1 MLSTTKFTRR
11 PWRRG
16 FLRKQIRQLLK
27 PIAPERV
34 MRDGKGHSHIT
45 QQDNLAHLNRVFGFG
60 NWDTD
65 LLRLD
70 LVFEQERTDPNT
82 GRGLNRWDVCYRAVV
97 RLTIRDPYGNT
108 MCHYENGTAETA
120 QNQTR
125 GDAHELAMKSAISV
139 ATKRASIPLGDQFGL
154 SLYNKGQLA
163 PLVGGTHV
171 WPDPTPEEIAERQ
184 AAQAEGT
191 TPEEPEDIQA
201 NVPQQVS
208 LGYDEVDRPLDGGE
222 TASQSPSLLSRIII
236 AISGAT
242 SLDQMT
248 AIGNQ
253 IDAEIAAGRISKTD
267 EQAISAVFM
276 PKRELLLAV
285 RDTAH
290 RAKQAAQANE
300 PMEAGV

>member
-1 MLSTTKFTRR
+1 MLATTTKLARKLR
-11 PWRRG
+11 PRG

-70 LVFEQERTDPNT
+70 LVFEQERTDKP
-82 GRGLNRWDVCYRAVV
+82 GRWDVCYRAVV
-97 RLTIRDPYGNT
+97 RLTVKDPYGNV

-154 SLYNKGQLA
+154 SLYNKGQTSA
-163 PLVGGTHV
+163 LVDGTLV
-171 WPDPTPEEIAERQ
+171 WPDPTPEEIAAHQ
-184 AAQAEGT
+184 AAQAGGT
-191 TPEEPEDIQA
+191 ASEEPEDIQA

-208 LGYDEVDRPLDGGE
+208 LGYDETDRPLNADTG
-222 TASQSPSLLSRIII
+222 PSLLSRIIV

-253 IDAEIAAGRISKTD
+253 IDAEIAAGHVSKAD
-267 EQAISAVFM
+267 EQAIGAVFM

-290 RAKQAAQANE
+290 RANQVAQAAE
-300 PMEAGV
+300 PMKAGV